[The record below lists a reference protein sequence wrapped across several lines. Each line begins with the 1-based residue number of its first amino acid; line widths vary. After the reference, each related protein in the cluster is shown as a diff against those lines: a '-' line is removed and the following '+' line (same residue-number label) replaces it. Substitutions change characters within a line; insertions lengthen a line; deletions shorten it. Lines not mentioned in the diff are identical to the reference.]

1 MTFSLI
7 EQDYYEYNLYKFR
20 RNLYEQNLKRVRL
33 YWTFIWITL
42 VIIMFALY
50 RSYYLL
56 LFLVLAFPL
65 QLIIRP
71 IFDKSLIKNMHKN
84 VSAMAQSNSLY
95 FEPRT

>member
-42 VIIMFALY
+42 VIIMFA
-50 RSYYLL
+50 
-56 LFLVLAFPL
+56 
-65 QLIIRP
+65 
-71 IFDKSLIKNMHKN
+71 
-84 VSAMAQSNSLY
+84 
-95 FEPRT
+95 